1 MSLATE
7 LLDRLRITPFKA
19 REAREAARTRE
30 VTIARLEARAA
41 SLKSR
46 IESYD
51 YDDDNWLDPR
61 EQYMDGGDYYPP
73 QAMGTVNDRK
83 FGRNYPF
90 VRHEMDLRWMRST
103 SRTICQR
110 NMFAI
115 GFLDRVVDF
124 LVGDGYK
131 WQVSL
136 KGANPGAV
144 HSGQADIDPS
154 VQACQAVLDE
164 WKKLNSWGDGPWAAD
179 PCNPYD
185 DIGLIQNRERE
196 AASRWRRDGEVFLRW
211 FPGTA
216 ATNNLPIVRW
226 VEPEQVWL
234 KPGESDASE
243 HSQGIFTDD
252 DDSERIVSYW
262 LRNVADGG
270 ATGEEVPAGQITHL
284 KANVDATIKRGVP
297 DFSPLAGQ
305 LERVRK
311 LLEAMGEVAAIL
323 AKISYLRQHAEGV
336 SSTQVNAMIERQ
348 KDYTKPRARSQ
359 AANTKAMQN
368 ADLGEVHDIGA
379 GMAYVAP
386 PLQAGA
392 PGFIQVEQAI
402 LRACGA
408 RWGMPEFFS
417 GDASNNSFASLA
429 ASGGPFDRATKSR
442 QKEYGQFQQAIAA
455 KVLAFACVSGRL
467 SKADVM
473 AVEVTCVAPE
483 VAVIDSLK
491 ETQRR
496 EILNRAKVLSPQTWA
511 AQEGED
517 PAQEFANLKAFDE
530 QFPDAGTGGNPF
542 GDMFGGGSG
551 SGGDP
556 TPPNDGGKPFGESI
570 IEGFTGTKTGADGH
584 KYHYRDGKRV
594 SGDAPAKTE
603 PKSASGGWAMPED
616 SIYSNVPKA
625 GNNTSGSDTEQAR
638 NLVGRLD
645 KYEQAWIDH
654 EVKNPTASES
664 ELHFAGMQASGLT
677 GDGLRTARGYAG
689 KKPTSKPGVLYP
701 DAAPVVPADAGTSG
715 ADIVKQ
721 HKAQSTGY
729 NPTQPR
735 AKVGGEVG
743 PNREPYAGGQFIAT
757 TDMPKSVRAKIQKAA
772 SGKVLMDFQKNT
784 WGVPEPGQLS
794 IANAVNGTYVN
805 LRNGAINYQYLD
817 YIGAD
822 AEHRSQVEKAAKA
835 FADGK
840 LTVDAVEFYHLAK
853 FDDIARMMQAEQP
866 LPGAMVPRAKEIF
879 GANFERYKPNKE
891 PQ

>member
-1 MSLATE
+1 MGIATE
-7 LLDRLRITPFKA
+7 ILDRLRITPAKA

-30 VTIARLEARAA
+30 ATIARLEARAA
-41 SLKSR
+41 SLQR
-46 IESYD
+46 RVESYD

-73 QAMGTVNDRK
+73 SIMGTVNDRK
-83 FGRNYPF
+83 FGRNWPF

-144 HSGQADIDPS
+144 HSGQAGIDPS
-154 VQACQAVLDE
+154 VQACQSVLDE

-311 LLEAMGEVAAIL
+311 LLEAMGEVAAIM

-379 GMAYVAP
+379 GMTYVAP

-455 KVLAFACVSGRL
+455 KVLAFACMSGRL

-530 QFPDAGTGGNPF
+530 QFPDAGGGGNPF
-542 GDMFGGGSG
+542 GDMFGGG
-551 SGGDP
+551 GGDP
-556 TPPNDGGKPFGESI
+556 TPPNDGGKPFDESI
-570 IEGFTGTKTGADGH
+570 LEGFTGTKTGADGH

-594 SGDAPAKTE
+594 SGDPPAKTE
-603 PKSASGGWAMPED
+603 PKGKYTLTKSQPYGDPAD
-616 SIYSNVPKA
+616 
-625 GNNTSGSDTEQAR
+625 GNHKIQAHDANGNKIGEFDYTHNSDGTIEPNAIE
-638 NLVGRLD
+638 VH
-645 KYEQAWIDH
+645 KDH
-654 EVKNPTASES
+654 RRRGVAT
-664 ELHFAGMQASGLT
+664 QLT
-677 GDGLRTARGYAG
+677 
-689 KKPTSKPGVLYP
+689 
-701 DAAPVVPADAGTSG
+701 DAALAAHPGSTLVAGTQTPDG
-715 ADIVKQ
+715 EKFRA
-721 HKAQSTGY
+721 GY
-729 NPTQPR
+729 D
-735 AKVGGEVG
+735 AK
-743 PNREPYAGGQFIAT
+743 RK
-757 TDMPKSVRAKIQKAA
+757 PKS
-772 SGKVLMDFQKNT
+772 
-784 WGVPEPGQLS
+784 
-794 IANAVNGTYVN
+794 
-805 LRNGAINYQYLD
+805 
-817 YIGAD
+817 
-822 AEHRSQVEKAAKA
+822 
-835 FADGK
+835 
-840 LTVDAVEFYHLAK
+840 
-853 FDDIARMMQAEQP
+853 
-866 LPGAMVPRAKEIF
+866 
-879 GANFERYKPNKE
+879 KE